1 MKLLLNWNFNASS
14 KSFLFHFVL
23 INLGERLNT
32 IREIVKSEEAWEKS
46 LLFIIADPIVHLE

>member
-1 MKLLLNWNFNASS
+1 MKLLLHWNFNASS
-14 KSFLFHFVL
+14 KSFLFHCVL
-23 INLGERLNT
+23 LNLGERLNT

>member
-1 MKLLLNWNFNASS
+1 MKLLLNSNFNASL
-14 KSFLFHFVL
+14 KSFLFHCVL
-23 INLGERLNT
+23 LNLGKRLNT

>member
-14 KSFLFHFVL
+14 KSFLFHCIL
-23 INLGERLNT
+23 LNLGERLNT

-46 LLFIIADPIVHLE
+46 LLFIIADPIVHLV